1 MFSVIVT
8 IIHLLTALIS
18 IIYVSKGLKIFNSPL
33 FKNTDIPERFKP
45 FRRTDRDN
53 WNRYE
58 MYLCS
63 ILFFPLRLL
72 MSFVILISFIFTM
85 FVATIGFKLKN
96 PWPESRLKAFKPIL
110 QFLGKAYLYANG
122 FIYIKEKTLRF
133 EDFIPDY
140 QKTELSK
147 GQPSIIISNHSSWY
161 DTITYVYKYLPS
173 YMSKVSVS
181 KYPLFGWITTSLKSI
196 YVDRESEESRHQC
209 VADLSERVRQI
220 NQGQLFPPVIIF
232 PEGTT
237 TNGECLIPFKRGAF
251 DPLLP
256 VKICCLK
263 YSKRRFHPVMDV
275 IGIGYMTLFSLNQFA
290 NEVEI
295 IEFEGLFDP
304 TYLNLQQYP
313 EEKRWEIYANACRQL
328 MAQALGIKLIEATYR
343 DGVEYQMKYLKGK
356 LKQE

>member
-1 MFSVIVT
+1 MFSVLVT
-8 IIHLLTALIS
+8 IFHLLTALLS
-18 IIYVSKGLKIFNSPL
+18 IIYVNKGLKRFNSFL
-33 FKNTDIPERFKP
+33 YKNADIPEKYTP

-58 MYLCS
+58 MYICS
-63 ILFFPLRLL
+63 IILFPFRLL
-72 MSFVILISFIFTM
+72 LSFAILIFFIMTM
-85 FVATIGFKLKN
+85 FVATFGFKLKN
-96 PWPESRLKAFKPIL
+96 PWPESRLKAFKPLL
-110 QFLGKAYLYANG
+110 QTLAKAYLYANG
-122 FIYIKEKTLRF
+122 FIFIKEKTLRF

-140 QKTELSK
+140 KRTELSK

-173 YMSKVSVS
+173 FMSKVTVS

-196 YVDRESEESRHQC
+196 YVDRESEESRHKC
-209 VADLSERVRQI
+209 VTDLAERVTQI

-275 IGIGYMTLFSLNQFA
+275 IGIGYMTLFALNQLA

-304 TYLNLQQYP
+304 TYLNLQKYP
-313 EEKRWEIYANACRQL
+313 QEKRWEVYADACRDV
-328 MAQALGIKLIEATYR
+328 MAKALGINLIEATYR
-343 DGVEYQMKYLKGK
+343 DGMEYQKKYVTGK